1 MRIRR
6 VPEATRT
13 STPFGG
19 PRRRGR
25 AARRRYTRAARL
37 VFSRRVAVRRRAAK
51 PRDGSRPRVA
61 ARGLWHVVAGRLAR
75 AARLHVVQN
84 PVRSDHPSCQ
94 SHQHQAGALPG
105 AMPKL
110 QGDQR
115 ASKPLAGRRRESG

>member
-1 MRIRR
+1 MSCTAFL
-6 VPEATRT
+6 PPDL
-13 STPFGG
+13 SG
-19 PRRRGR
+19 
-25 AARRRYTRAARL
+25 
-37 VFSRRVAVRRRAAK
+37 VRWTYLPAAK
-51 PRDGSRPRVA
+51 SSLAWPES
-61 ARGLWHVVAGRLAR
+61 LWHVVAGRLAR

-115 ASKPLAGRRRESG
+115 ASKPLAGGRRESG